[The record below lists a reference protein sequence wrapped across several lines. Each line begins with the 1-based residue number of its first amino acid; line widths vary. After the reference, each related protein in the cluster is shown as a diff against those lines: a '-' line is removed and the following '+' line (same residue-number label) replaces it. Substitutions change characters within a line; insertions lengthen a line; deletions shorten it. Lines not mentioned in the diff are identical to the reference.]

1 MNLIK
6 LIFLLFFLAY
16 FFKSQV
22 IVALKF
28 DLDSKTLRVVD
39 GDTLILNSIKYRL
52 YGIDAPELNQIC
64 SIDGIDYKCGIKS
77 KSFLITLINE
87 KKVKCFK
94 KSKDRYKRTIAVCK
108 IGNLDINKSMVRNG
122 WAIAYKRYSREY
134 LDDEDYAK
142 KNGLGLWEGK
152 FIKPENWRRSK
163 K

>member
-1 MNLIK
+1 MNLVK
-6 LIFLLFFLAY
+6 SIFLLLFLACL
-16 FFKSQV
+16 FKSQV

-28 DLDSKTLRVVD
+28 DLDSKILKVVD

-77 KSFLITLINE
+77 KFFLISLINDD
-87 KKVKCFK
+87 KLKCFK
-94 KSKDRYKRTIAVCK
+94 KSKDRYKRIIAVCK

-122 WAIAYKRYSREY
+122 WAIAYKRYSKEY
-134 LDDEDYAK
+134 LDDENYAK
-142 KNGLGLWEGK
+142 KNSFGLWEGR
-152 FIKPENWRRSK
+152 FMEPEKWRRSK